1 MFLVGEQRVTKFVDC
16 VHGGGTACK
25 RQGGSGCTVHKAGY
39 IHPFPTSEDLESIAK
54 AVPEDPKV
62 KGDKTFNVPE
72 MEPDIQGNEE
82 AEGMLDVPS
91 MEQDVP
97 KQLYYFDLQNPEG
110 AVRLIELLPILDP
123 DIVEEIYE
131 TIWPGYPVQDEE
143 AFNDRVARLEIR
155 GYLMDYLVNNDLKPG
170 DVRPRQTDLVHDFE
184 GEEEDQGPTSES
196 RDEQANATIP
206 DSESTPD

>member
-1 MFLVGEQRVTKFVDC
+1 MSKFVSC

-39 IHPFPTSEDLESIAK
+39 IHPFPMVEDLEKIVK
-54 AVPEDPKV
+54 AVPEDPKA

-72 MEPDIQGNEE
+72 MEPDIEDDEN
-82 AEGMLDVPS
+82 AEGMLDIPS
-91 MEQDVP
+91 MEKDVP
-97 KQLYYFDLQNPEG
+97 KQLYYFDLQSLDG

-155 GYLMDYLVNNDLKPG
+155 GYMMDYLVNNELEPG
-170 DVRPRQTDLVHDFE
+170 TTRPRQTDLVHDFE
-184 GEEEDQGPTSES
+184 GEEAVEGPTSES
-196 RDEQANATIP
+196 RDESSDATIP